1 MTEILLSE
9 LWCHPVK
16 SLRGHRLSNAM
27 IDRRGLVDDRR
38 WMLVDA
44 DGRFLT
50 QRQQA
55 RMALLT
61 PEVRE
66 DGLLLTQA
74 GGEQLL
80 VPYPVDGER
89 LRVRI
94 WDDECDAVR
103 VSDAADAWLSDFL
116 GQPTRLVRMADDAER
131 QVDPTYARPGD
142 QAAFSDGFP
151 LLLIS
156 QSSLDDLN
164 RRIGGEPLPMRRFRP
179 NLVVSGCEPYAE
191 DDWKRIRIGGI
202 DFRLVK
208 PCSRCVIPTIDPE
221 TAEKHPDKEP
231 MRTLLTYRRRDNK
244 VFFGQNVLHDAEG
257 RLEVGMPVEILE

>member
-1 MTEILLSE
+1 MTEAVLSE

-16 SLRGHRLSNAM
+16 SLRGHSLKQAE
-27 IDRRGLVDDRR
+27 IDARGIVDDRR
-38 WMLVDA
+38 WMLVDEN
-44 DGRFLT
+44 GRFLT

-61 PEVRE
+61 PTVRD
-66 DGLLLTQA
+66 DGLLLENCDGDRFLAPLRPEA
-74 GGEQLL
+74 G
-80 VPYPVDGER
+80 P

-94 WDDECDAVR
+94 WDDDCDALR
-103 VSDAADAWLSDFL
+103 VSEAADAWLGDFL
-116 GQPTRLVRMADDAER
+116 GQRCHLVYMPDASHR
-131 QVDPTYARPGD
+131 QVDMTYARQGD

-156 QSSLDDLN
+156 QASLDDLN
-164 RRIGGEPLPMRRFRP
+164 SRMASPLPMRRFRP
-179 NLVVSGCEPYAE
+179 NLVVAGCEAYAE
-191 DDWKRIRIGGI
+191 DGWKRIRIGDI
-202 DFRLVK
+202 NLRVVK

-244 VFFGQNVLHDAEG
+244 VYFGQNVLHDSQG
-257 RLEVGMPVEILE
+257 SLSVGMPVERLE